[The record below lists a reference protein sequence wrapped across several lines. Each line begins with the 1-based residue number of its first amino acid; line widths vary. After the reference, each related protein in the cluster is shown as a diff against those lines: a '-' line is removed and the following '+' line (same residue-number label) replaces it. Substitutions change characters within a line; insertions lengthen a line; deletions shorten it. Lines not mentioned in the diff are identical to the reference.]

1 LSTEVSIEACLL
13 IKPAQLHYKSELSEH
28 QSPIGVV
35 ASCMKL
41 PPQIFLACLASLAEN
56 KFMLPGYS
64 GRDIV
69 VISCTEAASPETFC
83 IFCVFGVFSG
93 KSLRILAKGSV

>member
-1 LSTEVSIEACLL
+1 
-13 IKPAQLHYKSELSEH
+13 
-28 QSPIGVV
+28 
-35 ASCMKL
+35 
-41 PPQIFLACLASLAEN
+41 
-56 KFMLPGYS
+56 MLPGYS